1 MTQAVLEQPDA
12 LGPPP
17 GGRPPL
23 HGRPRGTGRDR
34 RGTPPRRRLSL

>member
-1 MTQAVLEQPDA
+1 MEQPDA

-23 HGRPRGTGRDR
+23 HGLEEPVEIVEERPLDDGL
-34 RGTPPRRRLSL
+34 P